1 VLRLQ
6 FVVDS
11 RRLQRL
17 VEKAKRE
24 LSAAKARRIVRPAL
38 RVLRDEGRRLTRSQ
52 AGASSRLRRA
62 AARTIAYSTRARRR
76 NVVQA
81 KVGYGVGRRR
91 GRSHSG
97 PGVGISKQN
106 VHWAVL
112 GTDERYTTNIAYR
125 GYMKTYFLGIMER
138 ALRSA
143 ASRALRA
150 AQEEF
155 RKIVREVRTKTR

>member
-1 VLRLQ
+1 MLRLQ

-38 RVLRDEGRRLTRSQ
+38 RVLRNEGRQLTRSQ
-52 AGASSRLRRA
+52 VGASSRLRRA

>member
-1 VLRLQ
+1 VPKLQ

-17 VEKAKRE
+17 VERAKRE
-24 LSAAKARRIVRPAL
+24 LSAAKARRIARPAL

-112 GTDERYTTNIAYR
+112 GTDERFTASGARRGRMRAYFK
-125 GYMKTYFLGIMER
+125 GVMQR

-143 ASRALRA
+143 MSRALRA
-150 AQEEF
+150 AREEF